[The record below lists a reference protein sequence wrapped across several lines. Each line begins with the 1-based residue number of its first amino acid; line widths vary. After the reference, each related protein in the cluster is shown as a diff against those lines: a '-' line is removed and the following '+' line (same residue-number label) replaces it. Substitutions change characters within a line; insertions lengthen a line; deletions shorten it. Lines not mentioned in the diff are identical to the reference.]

1 MIKICL
7 LEHDGKQ
14 HIFEVG
20 PDRSL
25 MRAAV
30 ENNVR
35 GIIAE
40 CGGSLACG
48 TCHVYLR
55 PEWLDKVPPPSEM
68 ETAMLE
74 MVIEPTERSRLS
86 CCIELTPA
94 LDGLT
99 VDIPASQH

>member
-1 MIKICL
+1 MIKIFL
-7 LEHDGKQ
+7 SEQGGKQ
-14 HIFEVG
+14 HVLDVN

-25 MRAAV
+25 MKAAMD
-30 ENNVR
+30 NNVR

-55 PEWLDKVPPPSEM
+55 PEWVDKVPPPSEM
-68 ETAMLE
+68 ETGMLE
-74 MVIEPTERSRLS
+74 MAIEPTERSRLS
-86 CCIELTPA
+86 CCIELTPE

-99 VDIPASQH
+99 VDVPASQY

>member
-1 MIKICL
+1 MIKIL
-7 LEHDGKQ
+7 LVEHDGKE
-14 HIFEVG
+14 HVLEVS

-30 ENNVR
+30 DNDVH

-48 TCHVYLR
+48 TCHVYVR
-55 PEWLDKVPPPSEM
+55 PEWVDKVPPPSEM
-68 ETAMLE
+68 EAGMLE
-74 MVIEPTERSRLS
+74 MAIAPTERSRLS

-94 LDGLT
+94 LDGLI
-99 VDIPASQH
+99 VDMPASQY